1 MLLTAVEYIEGTPTT
16 ISETRDKGTLASET
30 RVTAAEIHLTE
41 LKKNNYIIYACE
53 ETIKWHK
60 SKRPV
65 LLAAKMEKIKIAQ
78 IKPE

>member
-41 LKKNNYIIYACE
+41 LKKKTII
-53 ETIKWHK
+53 
-60 SKRPV
+60 
-65 LLAAKMEKIKIAQ
+65 LFMLAKKQSSGINPKGQ
-78 IKPE
+78 SF